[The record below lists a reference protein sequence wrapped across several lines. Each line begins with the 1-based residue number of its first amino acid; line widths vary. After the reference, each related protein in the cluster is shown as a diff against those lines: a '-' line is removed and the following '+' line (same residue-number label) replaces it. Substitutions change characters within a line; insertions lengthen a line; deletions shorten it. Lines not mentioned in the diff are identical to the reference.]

1 MLTPPNSPQYP
12 EQDRYQYGGGRRQ
25 DVLQGQF
32 VDVRQQQQ
40 QLEEEVELLE
50 DSPVPVVIRG
60 GHTLLTKH
68 HHYYFDLT
76 RSPNST
82 Q

>member
-1 MLTPPNSPQYP
+1 MPVTRETLVTTASYLPQYP
-12 EQDRYQYGGGRRQ
+12 ELERGYQYGGGRRQ

-40 QLEEEVELLE
+40 LEGEAELLE

-60 GHTLLTKH
+60 H
-68 HHYYFDLT
+68 HHIRLV
-76 RSPNST
+76 
-82 Q
+82 